1 MSYILDALKKSE
13 LERGNGAIP
22 SVQTIHSSALNYHQQ
37 RRLLWPWILIA
48 VLLANVLILLYF
60 LRTGPDTE
68 AAVSASEHVR
78 KISPGSSVSQ
88 NRVSADNPPAPEPT
102 APAPTTPAP
111 GAPTST
117 PPATVVSAPAAQPP
131 AQMKPAP
138 AKVTP
143 AAPSSSREPLLD
155 IDELPAEIRRQ
166 VPNMVFSAHVYSSNP
181 VQRSLVINNRFM
193 EEGDA
198 FSHDLILSEITRS
211 GAVFAFRG
219 YHFHS
224 SVLSGW
230 SSQ

>member
-13 LERGNGAIP
+13 LERGNGDIP

-48 VLLANVLILLYF
+48 VLLANVFILIYF
-60 LRTGPDTE
+60 LQTGSYSET
-68 AAVSASEHVR
+68 VSVSERASENN
-78 KISPGSSVSQ
+78 PSSSLSQ
-88 NRVSADNPPAPEPT
+88 NSIPAENPPP
-102 APAPTTPAP
+102 PAPTTP
-111 GAPTST
+111 T
-117 PPATVVSAPAAQPP
+117 PAQPP
-131 AQMKPAP
+131 AQIKPAP

-143 AAPSSSREPLLD
+143 AAHGSAHEPLLD
-155 IDELPAEIRRQ
+155 IDELPAEIRQ
-166 VPNMVFSAHVYSSNP
+166 HVPGMVFSAHVYSSNP

-211 GAVFAFRG
+211 GAIFAFRG
-219 YHFHS
+219 YRFHT

>member
-48 VLLANVLILLYF
+48 VLLANVFILVYF
-60 LRTGPDTE
+60 LQAGSDTE
-68 AAVSASEHVR
+68 TVRASER
-78 KISPGSSVSQ
+78 TTENSRDLDLNQ
-88 NRVSADNPPAPEPT
+88 NRVPAETPPAQ
-102 APAPTTPAP
+102 AASVPA
-111 GAPTST
+111 ST
-117 PPATVVSAPAAQPP
+117 PPAIAVSTPVAQPP
-131 AQMKPAP
+131 AEIKPAP
-138 AKVTP
+138 ARATP
-143 AAPSSSREPLLD
+143 AATTSVREPLLD

-166 VPNMVFSAHVYSSNP
+166 VPSMVFSAHVYSTNP

-198 FSHDLILSEITRS
+198 FSHDLILSEITSS
-211 GAVFAFRG
+211 GAIFAFRG
-219 YHFHS
+219 YRFHT

>member
-60 LRTGPDTE
+60 LRTGPDSE
-68 AAVSASEHVR
+68 AASASEHAR
-78 KISPGSSVSQ
+78 EISPGSSVSQ
-88 NRVSADNPPAPEPT
+88 NRVSADNSP
-102 APAPTTPAP
+102 APAPKTPAP
-111 GAPTST
+111 GAPASI
-117 PPATVVSAPAAQPP
+117 PPATAVSAPAAQPP
-131 AQMKPAP
+131 AQMKPTP

-219 YHFHS
+219 YRFHS

>member
-48 VLLANVLILLYF
+48 VLLANVFIFLYF
-60 LRTGPDTE
+60 LQTSPDTK
-68 AAVSASEHVR
+68 AISADERTTENSQA
-78 KISPGSSVSQ
+78 SSLNQ
-88 NRVSADNPPAPEPT
+88 NRAPVENPQYPAPIT
-102 APAPTTPAP
+102 IASTLPTT
-111 GAPTST
+111 T
-117 PPATVVSAPAAQPP
+117 VSAPAPQSP
-131 AQMKPAP
+131 AETKPAP
-138 AKVTP
+138 AKVTS
-143 AAPSSSREPLLD
+143 AAPISTLGPLLD
-155 IDELPAEIRRQ
+155 IDELPTEIRRQ
-166 VPNMVFSAHVYSSNP
+166 VPSMVFSAHVYSSNP
-181 VQRSLVINNRFM
+181 IQRSLVINNRFM

-211 GAVFAFRG
+211 GAIFAFRG
-219 YHFHS
+219 YRFHS

>member
-37 RRLLWPWILIA
+37 RRLLWPWILIS
-48 VLLANVLILLYF
+48 VLLANVFILIYF
-60 LRTGPDTE
+60 LQTGPDTE
-68 AAVSASEHVR
+68 AVSTSDRASEN
-78 KISPGSSVSQ
+78 SQTSSLSQ
-88 NRVSADNPPAPEPT
+88 NRAPAENPP
-102 APAPTTPAP
+102 APAPTTQAPPTQALSAPA
-111 GAPTST
+111 T
-117 PPATVVSAPAAQPP
+117 PPPAAQPP
-131 AQMKPAP
+131 VQIKPAP
-138 AKVTP
+138 ARVTP
-143 AAPSSSREPLLD
+143 AATISSRKPLLD

-166 VPNMVFSAHVYSSNP
+166 VPGMVFSAHVYSSNP

-198 FSHDLILSEITRS
+198 FSHDFLLTEITRT
-211 GAVFAFRG
+211 GAIFTFRG
-219 YHFHS
+219 YRFHS

>member
-48 VLLANVLILLYF
+48 VLLANVFILIYF
-60 LRTGPDTE
+60 LQSGPDTE
-68 AAVSASEHVR
+68 TVSASENSQDSSLSQNRALAENPPAPAPAISAPTTQVPSIPASPPPAAVSAPV
-78 KISPGSSVSQ
+78 
-88 NRVSADNPPAPEPT
+88 
-102 APAPTTPAP
+102 
-111 GAPTST
+111 
-117 PPATVVSAPAAQPP
+117 AQI
-131 AQMKPAP
+131 KPAP
-138 AKVTP
+138 ARVTP
-143 AAPSSSREPLLD
+143 TAPGSAREPLLD

-166 VPNMVFSAHVYSSNP
+166 IPNMVFSAHVYSSNP

-211 GAVFAFRG
+211 GAIFAFRG

>member
-48 VLLANVLILLYF
+48 VLLANVFILIYF
-60 LRTGPDTE
+60 LQTGSDTE
-68 AAVSASEHVR
+68 TVSASER
-78 KISPGSSVSQ
+78 PSENNPRSSLSQ
-88 NRVSADNPPAPEPT
+88 NRIPAENPPASAPMTPT
-102 APAPTTPAP
+102 P
-111 GAPTST
+111 GAPASP
-117 PPATVVSAPAAQPP
+117 PPATAVSAQATQPP
-131 AQMKPAP
+131 AQIKPAP
-138 AKVTP
+138 AIVTP
-143 AAPSSSREPLLD
+143 AAPGSAHAPLLD
-155 IDELPAEIRRQ
+155 IDELPAEIRRHI
-166 VPNMVFSAHVYSSNP
+166 PGMVFSAHVYSSNP

-211 GAVFAFRG
+211 GAVFTFRG
-219 YHFHS
+219 HRFHS

>member
-48 VLLANVLILLYF
+48 VLLVNVFILIYF
-60 LRTGPDTE
+60 LQTGPDIESVSTSGR
-68 AAVSASEHVR
+68 AAENSR
-78 KISPGSSVSQ
+78 GSSASQ
-88 NRVSADNPPAPEPT
+88 NRAPAENPPAP
-102 APAPTTPAP
+102 APITQAPPTPAL
-111 GAPTST
+111 
-117 PPATVVSAPAAQPP
+117 SAPAS
-131 AQMKPAP
+131 PAP

-143 AAPSSSREPLLD
+143 TAPSSTFEPLLD

-166 VPNMVFSAHVYSSNP
+166 IPSMVFSAHVYSSNP

-211 GAVFAFRG
+211 GAVFTFRG
-219 YHFHS
+219 HRFHS

-230 SSQ
+230 NSQ

>member
-48 VLLANVLILLYF
+48 VLLANVFILIYF
-60 LRTGPDTE
+60 LQAGPDT
-68 AAVSASEHVR
+68 AAVTTSGRAAENSQ
-78 KISPGSSVSQ
+78 GSSASQ
-88 NRVSADNPPAPEPT
+88 NRAPAENSP
-102 APAPTTPAP
+102 APAPAISAPTTQAS
-111 GAPTST
+111 GAPAT
-117 PPATVVSAPAAQPP
+117 PAPAAQPP
-131 AQMKPAP
+131 AQIKPVP
-138 AKVTP
+138 ARVTP
-143 AAPSSSREPLLD
+143 TVPVSAREPLLD

-166 VPNMVFSAHVYSSNP
+166 VPSMVFSAHVYSSNP
-181 VQRSLVINNRFM
+181 MQRSLVINNRFM

-198 FSHDLILSEITRS
+198 FSHDLILTEITRS
-211 GAVFAFRG
+211 GAIFAFRG
-219 YHFHS
+219 YRFHS